1 MPVTVKPNHFYKVT
15 DIGEMVYVTPDFVDL
30 PQGSSSTTVDLR
42 GGVPASYI
50 LLSGSTPAPLTYGG
64 GTLKGGHLRMFV
76 DSFDTAAIPSAPELS
91 LYKLDDSVTAIS
103 EGSLTSYITTGTAQ
117 SGTFAAVSDN
127 TTLAAVSIGGGTD
140 PSAAGIKAGMFVT
153 SENKSLGISCRVLRV
168 TTSQVI
174 LEYPPRA
181 AEDPATLTF
190 SNSKLYPS
198 LYHSTAPDE
207 PILQENF
214 DGANKFLGA
223 AAMGQNLR
231 ASLPYLTISL
241 AASTG
246 ENINKK
252 QGLPENDESKRKL
265 LKDYFSDSTKT
276 KIFLKPRN
284 QEAPTTDKW
293 IPANDNRSSNNK
305 KVITLPRWKWDKI
318 KDILEYDQVVN
329 FPSDNDAA
337 PTASPNT
344 TIFSDFFVSPRI
356 NNPYS
361 ATTDAPLM
369 LSLCELTN
377 TNAASGGQSLHFH
390 HLWDY
395 SNTMTGSQS
404 STTAYNTDAML
415 GVGKSMNAQ
424 SARAT
429 LYNIPKPTPG
439 FEIGNAEKATLAT
452 DMRSVVP
459 EVALTLNIAK
469 LENSPPFKASG
480 SDNYMESGTSYYGWA
495 LNGSGPN
502 TQSGTN
508 SAPLGNAADPLDT
521 FLRSVCVT
529 FSNYKP
535 KPEHTTLDRFL
546 DYGLSRFYGNTENCI
561 VGGVVFRKQAYAP
574 ADDRP
579 NIYAYA
585 LPVTKYA
592 NATSNTPGLTGLFKA
607 DFQTNLSNSVVLAS
621 GPFTPANAATD
632 PRSVA
637 LPFNSWFKM
646 RCLFDTFA
654 YNNTGS
660 YVREPYST
668 KDTHG
673 AYDSNEQRG
682 VALRVLF
689 EGAVQPSG
697 TTDGDVNENLPFIDV
712 PFPATGDGGAAHR
725 QSYILDDTP
734 TGFTNNNPNWPKHMT
749 IWVQNYRWVSGSDAS
764 ANFIRY
770 GDNQYNASGAAIETE
785 VFVDDV
791 ILKGFA
797 PAVTNCS
804 ALYKADNTQV
814 IPWQQKSILT
824 AYNKLNDNTD
834 EQLTVWSTGTTG
846 VTGGTADMEIENQ
859 VQNLYEVNPGQ
870 TLSIGFDVPASLP
883 LTDNNY
889 VSAANG
895 YILFNGFTTLNAK
908 DINPITSGY
917 TGNIPLASGA
927 TFSTLGAGG
936 DSFETLGGSIRA
948 KHYTNGSNNADNSV
962 VDCRMIYSGADA
974 GATGISTGFQNSGNF
989 RSVDG
994 FTQKGFLKINAALG
1008 TFGAADGWIKRE
1020 NISCSTKILEIA
1032 NSENEWNIG
1041 EIRVHNP
1048 AVFNFEDQEEEYVIY
1063 RMGQAITYATM
1074 DHSTVA
1080 KGMGDNQII
1089 VASQNDDDTNIIELA
1104 VKGTGSTAFPFSDGN
1119 GSAKTASTKLLSE
1132 EFLSDLW
1139 ISPKKYWINLF
1150 HDSSDEMISRTY
1162 TNAVTVTQD
1171 ISGSTISGSTFNE
1184 YDYGYNTSATGSLG
1198 QAGLYVNNYDL
1209 SVNAETSS
1217 LTLNRDYGY
1226 GAYDEETQSGGEL
1239 SKTVALTNQYA
1250 YFNFE
1255 NVNKNKDL
1263 GPDLPFNMRLG
1274 LTEQTINRTV
1284 TLSTEDET
1292 SNTKKP
1298 QLLWEYMDM
1307 PPKFDEPLT
1316 VGPAFD
1322 ILNSDINLYDLTRE
1336 DYNNLK
1342 FLWKESEKDIF
1353 SRLLM
1358 IDTEPITNKY
1368 HKSIFWA
1375 PLNEPITGND
1385 TTESPSY
1392 YYESGASEATK
1403 TQLGYSTGGTYT
1415 KTVEGLNGYA
1425 VVNPYIRTNPAN
1437 TGGYLSGSTE
1447 FTITAAVVPNDTT
1460 AGAST
1465 NCIVSDRDSG
1475 AGTCRYLL
1483 ELEKGSGANAD
1494 VTPVFTLV
1502 SGATA
1507 NYASDKV
1514 EITGNRTYINDG
1526 NTPLFITVTFD
1537 NTLAA
1542 DCIKMFVNGE
1552 KVAGSAG
1559 NWVTGRPVATRDM
1572 TTATDT
1578 GLRIGQED
1586 ASTASRF
1593 KGTMEELVFY
1603 SKCYEVPENPDQY
1616 IYNTK
1621 TLSNYSDSGSSATL
1635 NRQYAKL
1642 FLFDYHNFIG
1652 KSRDEVT
1659 SSQLLAWEATGI

>member
-50 LLSGSTPAPLTYGG
+50 LLSGSTPAPLKYGG
-64 GTLKGGHLRMFV
+64 GELKGGHLRMFV

-91 LYKLDDSVTAIS
+91 LYKLDDSVTAVS
-103 EGSLTSYITTGTAQ
+103 EGSLTSYITTGTEQTA
-117 SGTFAAVSDN
+117 TFDATSDVV
-127 TTLAAVSIGGGTD
+127 TLAANTPANPKD
-140 PSAAGIKAGMFVT
+140 AGIKAGMFVT
-153 SENKSLGISCRVLRV
+153 SKNKALGISCRVLQV
-168 TTSQVI
+168 TTSSII

-181 AEDPATLTF
+181 TETDTTLIFT
-190 SNSKLYPS
+190 NSKLYPS
-198 LYHSTAPDE
+198 IYHSTAPDE

-223 AAMGQNLR
+223 GAIGQNLR
-231 ASLPYLTISL
+231 ATLPFLTIPI
-241 AASTG
+241 AASIG
-246 ENINKK
+246 ENINIKNGRSED
-252 QGLPENDESKRKL
+252 QESKEKI
-265 LKDYFSDSTKT
+265 LKKYFSDATQT

-284 QEAPTTDKW
+284 YEAPTTDKW
-293 IPANDNRSSNNK
+293 LPANDGRKDGDDNK
-305 KVITLPRWKWDKI
+305 LITLPRWKWDEI
-318 KDILEYDQVVN
+318 KDILEYDSVAN
-329 FPSDNDAA
+329 FPSDNDAS

-361 ATTDAPLM
+361 ANADAPLM

-395 SNTMTGSQS
+395 SNSMTGSQS
-404 STTAYNTDAML
+404 STTAYTTDAML
-415 GVGKSMNAQ
+415 GVGKSINPQ

-429 LYNIPKPTPG
+429 LYNIPKPSPG
-439 FEIGNAEKATLAT
+439 FELGNAEKATQAT

-459 EVALTLNIAK
+459 EVSLTLNIAK
-469 LENSPPFKASG
+469 LEFSPPLMSSG
-480 SDNYMESGTSYYGWA
+480 SSNYMLSGTSYYGWA
-495 LNGSGPN
+495 LNGSNPN
-502 TQSGTN
+502 SHQATN
-508 SAPLGNAADPLDT
+508 SNPLGSLDTIDT

-546 DYGLSRFYGNTENCI
+546 DYGLSRFYANTENCV

-574 ADDRP
+574 EDDRP

-585 LPVTKYA
+585 LPVTRFA
-592 NATSNTPGLTGLFKA
+592 NATANTPGQTGLFKA
-607 DFQTNLSNSVVLAS
+607 VFDTNLSNSVVLGS
-621 GPFTPANAATD
+621 GPFGPNNSATN

-660 YVREPYST
+660 YVREPYSSPG
-668 KDTHG
+668 DHG
-673 AYDSNEQRG
+673 AYNSDEERG
-682 VALRVLF
+682 VPLRVLF

-697 TTDGDVNENLPFIDV
+697 TTDGDANENIPFIDV
-712 PFPATGDGGAAHR
+712 PFPCLSGTAEHD
-725 QSYILDDTP
+725 SYILDDTP

-770 GDNQYNASGAAIETE
+770 GDNQFIASGAAIETE

-804 ALYKADNTQV
+804 SLYRADDTQV
-814 IPWQQKSILT
+814 IPWKQNSILT
-824 AYNKLNDNTD
+824 AYNKLNNNSTK
-834 EQLTVWSTGTTG
+834 QLTVWSTGTTG
-846 VTGGTADMEIENQ
+846 VTGGTAAFEIENQ
-859 VQNLYEVNPGQ
+859 VQNLYEANPGQ
-870 TLSIGFDVPASLP
+870 VLTIGFDVPASLP
-883 LTDNNY
+883 ITTDDY
-889 VSAANG
+889 AADSSG
-895 YILFNGFTTLNAK
+895 YILFSGFSTLNSK
-908 DINPITSGY
+908 DINPITSGFV
-917 TGNIPLASGA
+917 GNVPSASGG
-927 TFSTLGAGG
+927 TYSSLGGGG
-936 DSFETLGGSIRA
+936 DSFETLGGTIRA
-948 KHYTNGSNNADNSV
+948 KHYTSSAVNADNSI
-962 VDCRMIYSGADA
+962 VDRPYIY
-974 GATGISTGFQNSGNF
+974 TGSDTNLGTSTGFQGSGNF
-989 RSVDG
+989 TSVDG
-994 FTQKGFLKINAALG
+994 FTQKGFLKVNAPPG
-1008 TFGAADGWIKRE
+1008 TFGASDGWIKRE

-1032 NSENEWNIG
+1032 NSQNNWNAG

-1048 AVFNFEDQEEEYVIY
+1048 SIFNFEDHEEEYVIY

-1089 VASQNDDDTNIIELA
+1089 VSARNDDNTNIIELA

-1119 GSAKTASTKLLSE
+1119 GSAKTESTKLLSE

-1139 ISPKKYWINLF
+1139 ISPKKYWISLF
-1150 HDSSDEMISRTY
+1150 HNSNDEMIARTY

-1171 ISGSTISGSTFNE
+1171 ISGSTVSGSTFNE
-1184 YDYGYNTSATGSLG
+1184 YDYGFNSSATGSLG
-1198 QAGLYVNNYDL
+1198 QSGLYVNNYDL
-1209 SVNAETSS
+1209 SVNAESSS
-1217 LTLNRDYGY
+1217 LVLNRDYGF
-1226 GAYDEETQSGGEL
+1226 GAYDEETGAGGEL
-1239 SKTVALTNQYA
+1239 SKTVALSNQYA

-1274 LTEQTINRTV
+1274 LTQQTVNRTV
-1284 TLSTEDET
+1284 VLSTEDET

-1322 ILNSDINLYDLTRE
+1322 ILNAEVNLYDLTRE

-1358 IDTEPITNKY
+1358 IDTEPISNKY

-1375 PLNEPITGND
+1375 PLNEPITTN
-1385 TTESPSY
+1385 TTSDSPSY
-1392 YYESGASEATK
+1392 YYESGANEATK
-1403 TQLGYSTGGTYT
+1403 TQLGHTGSSYT

-1425 VVNPYIRTNPAN
+1425 VINPFIRTDPTK

-1447 FTITAAVVPNDTT
+1447 FTITVAVVPNDTT
-1460 AGAST
+1460 AGTST
-1465 NCIVSDRDSG
+1465 NCIVTDYYDTS
-1475 AGTCRYLL
+1475 AKCTYLL
-1483 ELEKGSGANAD
+1483 ELEKPSGANSD

-1502 SGATA
+1502 SGTSN
-1507 NYASDKV
+1507 NYNSHKV

-1526 NTPLFITVTFD
+1526 DTPLFITVTFD
-1537 NTLAA
+1537 NSLAA
-1542 DCIKMFVNGE
+1542 DCIKMYVNGE

-1559 NWVTGRPVATRDM
+1559 NWVTGRTVSTGDM
-1572 TTATDT
+1572 TAAGKA
-1578 GLRIGQED
+1578 GLRIGQQD
-1586 ASTASRF
+1586 TITASRF
-1593 KGTMEELVFY
+1593 AGTIEELVFY
-1603 SKCYEVPENPDQY
+1603 SKAYEVPENPNQY

-1659 SSQLLAWEATGI
+1659 SSQLVAWEATGI

>member
-50 LLSGSTPAPLTYGG
+50 LLSGSTPAPLKYGG
-64 GTLKGGHLRMFV
+64 GILKGGHLRMFV
-76 DSFDTAAIPSAPELS
+76 DSFDTGAIPSAPELS

-103 EGSLTSYITTGTAQ
+103 EGALTSYITTGTEQTA
-117 SGTFAAVSDN
+117 TFTAVNDD
-127 TTLAAVSIGGGTD
+127 TTLAAVS
-140 PSAAGIKAGMFVT
+140 PANPVLAGIKAGMFVT
-153 SENKSLGISCRVLRV
+153 SKNKALGISCRVLRV
-168 TTSQVI
+168 TTSTII

-181 AEDPATLTF
+181 AEDPTTLRFT
-190 SNSKLYPS
+190 NSKLYPS
-198 LYHSTAPDE
+198 IYRSTAADE

-223 AAMGQNLR
+223 GAMGQNLR
-231 ASLPYLTISL
+231 ASLPYLPIRL
-241 AASTG
+241 AATTG

-252 QGLPENDESKRKL
+252 QGTREDDDDKERL
-265 LKDYFSDSTKT
+265 LRLYFTSTRSGS

-284 QEAPTTDKW
+284 PDAPTTDKW
-293 IPANDNRSSNNK
+293 EPAVDNRSEDNK
-305 KVITLPRWKWDKI
+305 KVITFPRWKWKKI

-344 TIFSDFFVSPRI
+344 TIFNDFFVSPRI

-361 ATTDAPLM
+361 ANADAPLM

-415 GVGKSMNAQ
+415 GVGKSINPQ

-429 LYNIPKPTPG
+429 IYNIPKPTPG
-439 FEIGNAEKATLAT
+439 FELGNANKATQAT

-459 EVALTLNIAK
+459 EVGLTLNIAK
-469 LENSPPFKASG
+469 LDNSPPLMSSG
-480 SDNYMESGTSYYGWA
+480 SSNYMLSGTSYYGWA
-495 LNGSGPN
+495 PNGSSPN
-502 TQSGTN
+502 GHTATN
-508 SAPLGNAADPLDT
+508 SAPLGSLDTIDT

-546 DYGLSRFYGNTENCI
+546 DYGLSRFYGNTENCV

-585 LPVTKYA
+585 LPVTRLSTA
-592 NATSNTPGLTGLFKA
+592 SSNTPGLTGLFKA
-607 DFQTNLSNSVVLAS
+607 VFDTNLSNSVVLGS

-668 KDTHG
+668 PGDHG
-673 AYDSNEQRG
+673 AYDSDEQRG
-682 VALRVLF
+682 VPLRVLF

-712 PFPATGDGGAAHR
+712 PFPCLSGTAEHD
-725 QSYILDDTP
+725 SYTLDSTP
-734 TGFTNNNPNWPKHMT
+734 SGFTNNNPNWPKHMT
-749 IWVQNYRWVSGSDAS
+749 IWVQNYRWISGSNTNG
-764 ANFIRY
+764 NFVRY
-770 GDNQYNASGAAIETE
+770 GDNQYNASGAAMEAE

-791 ILKGFA
+791 TLKGFA

-804 ALYKADNTQV
+804 ALYKADSTQV

-824 AYNKLNDNTD
+824 AYNKLNNNSTK
-834 EQLTVWSTGTTG
+834 QLTVWSTGTTG
-846 VTGGTADMEIENQ
+846 VTGGTAAFEIENQ

-870 TLSIGFDVPASLP
+870 VLTMGFDVPASLP
-883 LTDNNY
+883 ITTDDY
-889 VSAANG
+889 AADSSG
-895 YILFNGFTTLNAK
+895 YILFSGFTTLNSK
-908 DINPITSGY
+908 DINPITSGFV
-917 TGNIPLASGA
+917 GNVPSASGG
-927 TFSTLGAGG
+927 TYSSLGGGG
-936 DSFETLGGSIRA
+936 DSFETLGGTIRA
-948 KHYTNGSNNADNSV
+948 KHYASAAANADNSI
-962 VDCRMIYSGADA
+962 VDRPYYY
-974 GATGISTGFQNSGNF
+974 TGDDDNTGTSTGFQNSGSF
-989 RSVDG
+989 TSVDG
-994 FTQKGFLKINAALG
+994 FTQKGFLKVNAPPG
-1008 TFGAADGWIKRE
+1008 TFGATDGWIKRE

-1048 AVFNFEDQEEEYVIY
+1048 SIFNFEDKEEEYVIY

-1089 VASQNDDDTNIIELA
+1089 VAAQNDDNTNIIELA
-1104 VKGTGSTAFPFSDGN
+1104 VVGTGSTAFPYSDGN
-1119 GSAKTASTKLLSE
+1119 GSAKTETTKLLSE
-1132 EFLSDLW
+1132 QFLSDLW
-1139 ISPKKYWINLF
+1139 ISPKKYWISLF

-1162 TNAVTVTQD
+1162 TNAVTVTQNV
-1171 ISGSTISGSTFNE
+1171 SGSTVTGSTFNE
-1184 YDYGYNTSATGSLG
+1184 YNYGYNSSSAGSLG

-1217 LTLNRDYGY
+1217 LTLNRDYGF
-1226 GAYDEETQSGGEL
+1226 GPYDEETQSGGEL
-1239 SKTVALTNQYA
+1239 SKTVALANQYA

-1274 LTEQTINRTV
+1274 LTQQTTNRTV

-1307 PPKFDEPLT
+1307 PPKLDEPLK

-1322 ILNSDINLYDLTRE
+1322 ILNSDVNLYDLTRE
-1336 DYNNLK
+1336 DYNNIK
-1342 FLWKESEKDIF
+1342 FTWKESEKDIF

-1375 PLNEPITGND
+1375 PLNEPITSND
-1385 TTESPSY
+1385 TTDSPSY

-1403 TQLGYSTGGTYT
+1403 TQLGGDGGGVYT
-1415 KTVEGLNGYA
+1415 KTVQGLNGYA
-1425 VVNPYIRTNPAN
+1425 VLNPHIRTEPEN

-1447 FTITAAVVPNDTT
+1447 FTITAAVVPNDTS
-1460 AGAST
+1460 AAERT
-1465 NCIVSDRDSG
+1465 NCIVTDHYVSSG
-1475 AGTCRYLL
+1475 KCRYLL
-1483 ELEKGSGANAD
+1483 ELTKGAGASAD

-1502 SGATA
+1502 SGTSA
-1507 NYASDKV
+1507 NYAADKV

-1526 NTPLFITVTFD
+1526 NTPLFVTVTFD
-1537 NTLAA
+1537 NSLAA

-1552 KVAGSAG
+1552 KVAASAG
-1559 NWVTGRPVATRDM
+1559 NWVTGRPATTGDM
-1572 TTATDT
+1572 TVASYP

-1586 ASTASRF
+1586 VTAASKFT
-1593 KGTMEELVFY
+1593 GTIEEIVFY